1 MTAQAQGLLSNIKAL
16 AGSHPVGLG
25 IIIGVGTY
33 YVVNKYWLN
42 EDEEDDKDSGSEK
55 ATAS

>member
-1 MTAQAQGLLSNIKAL
+1 MTAQAQGMLSNIKAL
-16 AGSHPVGLG
+16 AGSHPIGLG

-42 EDEEDDKDSGSEK
+42 DEDENDEESESEK

>member
-16 AGSHPVGLG
+16 AGSHPIGLG

-42 EDEEDDKDSGSEK
+42 EDDEDDKESESEK
-55 ATAS
+55 VTAS